1 VRVTHRFHPWF
12 GREFVFVSVR
22 QTWSE
27 DRAFFLDDSGI
38 QRSLPVDWTDAAEPD
53 LFVEFAAGR
62 SPFRLRDLLAVVPR
76 DVGDTP
82 GSWLRA

>member
-1 VRVTHRFHPWF
+1 MRVTHRFHPWF
-12 GREFVFVSVR
+12 GREFVFVGVR

-62 SPFRLRDLLAVVPR
+62 CPFRLQDLLALAALI
-76 DVGDTP
+76 DGLG
-82 GSWLRA
+82 GSL